1 MPRYGW
7 TGESTFKECF
17 DESKKMSPN
26 QLEKRCSDIR
36 SSLAIP
42 LGSETGCVVLQ
53 IKNGL
58 ENYFN
63 EVPTDGSLFSKDTY
77 AVKSIDFIDYYY
89 RIGHLPFVIPT
100 CRHIFGGPILSLTGS
115 ISLLAEH
122 SFVFAAGSPDYNDGC
137 FGEDEN
143 KDLEYEVLNDKEIMM
158 LPQCLLGFIMYKFN
172 FRPLLT
178 KAWVKK
184 INATYC

>member
-1 MPRYGW
+1 
-7 TGESTFKECF
+7 
-17 DESKKMSPN
+17 MSPN